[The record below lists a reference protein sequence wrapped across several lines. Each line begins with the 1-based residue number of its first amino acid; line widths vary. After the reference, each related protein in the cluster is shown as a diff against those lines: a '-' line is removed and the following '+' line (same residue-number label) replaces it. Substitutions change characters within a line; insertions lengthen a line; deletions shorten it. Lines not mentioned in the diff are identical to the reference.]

1 MATSELRHL
10 HQGPAPDA
18 GRLRAWVERLAVPRH
33 VFANARGNRWVR
45 DELAAEFER
54 SGLCVRLQGRYQNV
68 VALPMRRA
76 GKPVTLVAAHYDSVP
91 DCPGADDN
99 ASGLAVMLECARVL
113 REAADQPIG
122 FVAFN
127 AEEDGL
133 LGSREFL
140 NDGLAELGVEG
151 RVAHV
156 LEMVGFR
163 CSTAQQQLPIPWAP
177 ASLRVPD
184 FIGMVSNGASN
195 ATVDRAV
202 RSRAG
207 PGLRLVAATTHS
219 SPELVGLGA
228 APPGLPR
235 SDPQRSL
242 PLLERWASRRALDG
256 HREFPEPELSPSD
269 RHARHARL
277 RVHARGRGAHL
288 CACERMTPAARP

>member
-113 REAADQPIG
+113 REAAAQPIG

-140 NDGLAELGVEG
+140 NDGLAELGVEV
-151 RVAHV
+151 RLAHV

-207 PGLRLVAATTHS
+207 PGLRLVAAKTWGPLHRVFPDLTRSDHF
-219 SPELVGLGA
+219 PFWNA
-228 APPGLPR
+228 GLPAVLWTDTGNFR
-235 SDPQRSL
+235 NPNYHRATDTPDTLDYGFMREVAEL
-242 PLLERWASRRALDG
+242 ICALAS
-256 HREFPEPELSPSD
+256 E
-269 RHARHARL
+269 
-277 RVHARGRGAHL
+277 
-288 CACERMTPAARP
+288 